1 MHIIFTNTKSL
12 YTHTIGSVCFDFWR
26 RVGGIVEN
34 MDLF

>member
-1 MHIIFTNTKSL
+1 MHIIFTNTKSANI
-12 YTHTIGSVCFDFWR
+12 YVIGFVYVDFWR